1 MLEKC
6 VYSNGYILLENYYIL
21 FLSKSAKKNAR
32 KSVVLF

>member
-6 VYSNGYILLENYYIL
+6 VYSKGYILLENYYIF
-21 FLSKSAKKNAR
+21 FLINGGKKNAR